1 MRTTSLCFLHSVVA
15 WSLLD
20 LSISSV
26 EESIRLLRAHRV
38 GGHFLINVISTA
50 RCVVWEVV
58 EEGQTERG
66 AAVSPCEVHAG
77 ILQMSNGSK
86 SFLPLTD
93 WQGPRTHTHFPPP
106 KKKKSKKKK
115 SLYHS

>member
-1 MRTTSLCFLHSVVA
+1 M
-15 WSLLD
+15 
-20 LSISSV
+20 
-26 EESIRLLRAHRV
+26 
-38 GGHFLINVISTA
+38 
-50 RCVVWEVV
+50 V

-93 WQGPRTHTHFPPP
+93 WQGPRTHTHLPPP
-106 KKKKSKKKK
+106 KK
-115 SLYHS
+115 

>member
-20 LSISSV
+20 PSISSV

-93 WQGPRTHTHFPPP
+93 WQGPRTHTHLPPP
-106 KKKKSKKKK
+106 KKKNPKKK